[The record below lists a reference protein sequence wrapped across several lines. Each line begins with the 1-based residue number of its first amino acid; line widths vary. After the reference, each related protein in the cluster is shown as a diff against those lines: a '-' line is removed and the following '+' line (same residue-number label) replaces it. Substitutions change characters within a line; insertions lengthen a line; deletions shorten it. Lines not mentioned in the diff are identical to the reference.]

1 MADKLKPEPEEMLLA
16 VKEALSDLEYMK
28 AEILS
33 HAGQHTTGSRILR
46 DDYWGMLAAT
56 RKRLAEVE
64 FLTGR
69 GDWRSTLRRVLDDYS
84 EGLSQG
90 LKVDHWVLGQF
101 VVLRSVLGESPK
113 LRGADPDSEPYWVKA
128 WSSVRLALENL
139 EPKERMWAHSSAAD
153 LLMVALAEEWR
164 IPRQIAEAR
173 NISPEAHVTTA
184 DVAHELLSMVEVVGG
199 ATQCPA
205 VWPTFRQFWRWR
217 DWWKNPKW
225 APAANF
231 GFDFLWAIVRP
242 RFVDEPPPAS
252 NAVASD
258 A

>member
-1 MADKLKPEPEEMLLA
+1 MAETLKPEPDEMLLA
-16 VKEALSDLEYMK
+16 VKEALSDLEDMK

-64 FLTGR
+64 FLTGQ
-69 GDWRSTLRRVLDDYS
+69 GDWRSTLGRVLDDYS

-113 LRGADPDSEPYWVKA
+113 SIGADGDNEPYWVKA
-128 WSSVRLALENL
+128 WSSVRLALDNMD
-139 EPKERMWAHSSAAD
+139 PKERMWAHSSAAD
-153 LLMVALAEEWR
+153 LLMVALAEDWR
-164 IPRQIAEAR
+164 IPRQVAETR
-173 NISPEAHVTTA
+173 NIPPAARVTTA
-184 DVAHELLSMVEVVGG
+184 DVTHELRAMVDVVGG
-199 ATQCPA
+199 PMQCPA

-217 DWWKNPKW
+217 FWWKNPGW
-225 APAANF
+225 AEAADV
-231 GFDFLWAIVRP
+231 GFDYLWKIVKP
-242 RFVDEPPPAS
+242 RFER
-252 NAVASD
+252 
-258 A
+258 